1 MEILANRSTCIG
13 AGQCVF
19 TDPAAFDQDDDGLV
33 VVIRPNVATEAEA
46 ARAREAVHVC
56 PSRSL
61 RLAETNQETD
71 R

>member
-1 MEILANRSTCIG
+1 VTMQITVNRATCIG

-19 TDPAAFDQDDDGLV
+19 ADPDAFDQDDDGIV
-33 VVIRPNVATEAEA
+33 VVLRPDPTTADEV

-61 RLAETNQETD
+61 KLAETE
-71 R
+71 

>member
-1 MEILANRSTCIG
+1 MQITREPCHLHG

-19 TDPAAFDQDDDGLV
+19 ADPDAFDQDDDGIVLV
-33 VVIRPNVATEAEA
+33 LRPEPTTPDEV

-61 RLAETNQETD
+61 KLAETE
-71 R
+71 

>member
-1 MEILANRSTCIG
+1 MPETMQITVNRATCIG

-19 TDPAAFDQDDDGLV
+19 ADPDAFDQDDDGIVLV
-33 VVIRPNVATEAEA
+33 LRPEPTTPDEI

-61 RLAETNQETD
+61 KLTEPE
-71 R
+71 